1 MPDFLPIALLALAA
15 GDSLPPALRPLYS
28 VDDGARAW
36 TVAQAYQDTLHAWRL
51 GPGVTVEAVI
61 ETPGEGEVPVLF
73 VPRAGEDTST
83 AVEVL
88 PPMPLPGDPESG
100 ACGKILSIEWR

>member
-1 MPDFLPIALLALAA
+1 MPDWLPIALIALAPA
-15 GDSLPPALRPLYS
+15 DSLPSPLYS
-28 VDDGARAW
+28 VDGPQVAY
-36 TVAQAYQDTLHAWRL
+36 TVAQYADTTVLAWRL
-51 GPGVTVEAVI
+51 GPGVVVEARI
-61 ETPGEGEVPVLF
+61 DTPSQGEVLVLL